1 MRRRKGL
8 SFYQKQS
15 KISTALIHEIMSW
28 VFGCVIA
35 VLLAF
40 VLVFYFGMSTSV
52 IGISM
57 EPTLSGGQSVLIDR
71 FLYTFMAP
79 KQGDVIA
86 FLPNGDS
93 NAHYYIKRV
102 VATSG
107 DTVQIKDGILLI
119 NGKPVYNQLDKIE
132 NPGIAEEE
140 VLVGTD
146 ECFVIGDNCNNS
158 EDSRSANIGL
168 VKKQHI
174 IGKVWFHMASESDGI
189 GFVKKE

>member
-28 VFGCVIA
+28 FFGCVIA

-93 NAHYYIKRV
+93 NICQNWRWHIASYRPKTKRRYLK
-102 VATSG
+102 S
-107 DTVQIKDGILLI
+107 LMMF
-119 NGKPVYNQLDKIE
+119 LDR
-132 NPGIAEEE
+132 
-140 VLVGTD
+140 
-146 ECFVIGDNCNNS
+146 NNYCP
-158 EDSRSANIGL
+158 RFGH
-168 VKKQHI
+168 Q
-174 IGKVWFHMASESDGI
+174 
-189 GFVKKE
+189 